1 METYK
6 VGGKLNG
13 ADVEKVDIY
22 EICAFLKETVDV
34 LDYPR
39 RIVILNALQS
49 GVTYTFEQ
57 LKAKTELSTGSL
69 HHHLK
74 ELLRADFI
82 YKTSGRPG
90 MYGRTDAITLLISLL
105 TGDTEPKKETARVV
119 PEQMFMGTTEELME
133 RGNSG

>member
-1 METYK
+1 MEKYK

-22 EICAFLKETVDV
+22 EVCAFLKETVDV

-39 RIVILNALQS
+39 RVVILNALPS

-90 MYGRTDAITLLISLL
+90 RYGRTDAITHLKSLVG
-105 TGDTEPKKETARVV
+105 GDADQMIVAREVES
-119 PEQMFMGTTEELME
+119 EQMNMGAAEELME
-133 RGNSG
+133 H

>member
-1 METYK
+1 MKKYK

-22 EICAFLKETVDV
+22 EVCAFLKETVDV

-39 RIVILNALQS
+39 RV
-49 GVTYTFEQ
+49 
-57 LKAKTELSTGSL
+57 KAKTELSTGSL

-90 MYGRTDAITLLISLL
+90 RYGRTDAITHLKSLVG
-105 TGDTEPKKETARVV
+105 GDADQMIVAGEVES
-119 PEQMFMGTTEELME
+119 EQMNMGAAEELME
-133 RGNSG
+133 H